1 MPVRAYTV
9 IKNRGGEPHK
19 RRNGH
24 NATKETGDIMSK
36 YNDNALVAIRTARGL
51 TQQQLA
57 NAAGLNI
64 RMIQKFESGE
74 RSLKTARAD
83 TLMAIAGALGVKIE
97 KLLKE

>member
-1 MPVRAYTV
+1 M
-9 IKNRGGEPHK
+9 
-19 RRNGH
+19 
-24 NATKETGDIMSK
+24 TK
-36 YNDNALVAIRTARGL
+36 YADNALVAIRTARGL

-57 NAAGLNI
+57 DASGLNI

-97 KLLKE
+97 NLL

>member
-1 MPVRAYTV
+1 M
-9 IKNRGGEPHK
+9 
-19 RRNGH
+19 
-24 NATKETGDIMSK
+24 TK
-36 YNDNALVAIRTARGL
+36 YADNALVAIRTARGL

-83 TLMAIAGALGVKIE
+83 TLMAIAEALGVKIE
-97 KLLKE
+97 KLLIG

>member
-1 MPVRAYTV
+1 M
-9 IKNRGGEPHK
+9 
-19 RRNGH
+19 
-24 NATKETGDIMSK
+24 TK
-36 YNDNALVAIRTARGL
+36 YADNALVVLRTARGL

-83 TLMAIAGALGVKIE
+83 TLTAISGALGVKIE
-97 KLLKE
+97 KVL

>member
-1 MPVRAYTV
+1 MT
-9 IKNRGGEPHK
+9 
-19 RRNGH
+19 
-24 NATKETGDIMSK
+24 K
-36 YNDNALVAIRTARGL
+36 YNDNPLVVLRTARGL

>member
-1 MPVRAYTV
+1 M
-9 IKNRGGEPHK
+9 
-19 RRNGH
+19 
-24 NATKETGDIMSK
+24 TK
-36 YNDNALVAIRTARGL
+36 YADNPLVAIRTARGL

-57 NAAGLNI
+57 NASGLNI

-97 KLLKE
+97 KLL

>member
-1 MPVRAYTV
+1 M
-9 IKNRGGEPHK
+9 
-19 RRNGH
+19 
-24 NATKETGDIMSK
+24 TK
-36 YNDNALVAIRTARGL
+36 YADNALVAIRTARGM

-97 KLLKE
+97 KLL